1 MIYRNVYIYL
11 YHYYLYYIYI
21 DEIPPR
27 MNSEIFRQNE
37 ESNTKIRKSIKKKS
51 NTTVI
56 TPTILNQ
63 GTLPIISLFDIK
75 PKRFKKVYNILLFIY
90 SFIFYLYL

>member
-1 MIYRNVYIYL
+1 
-11 YHYYLYYIYI
+11 
-21 DEIPPR
+21 

-90 SFIFYLYL
+90 YLYFIYIYSCVNVTMNYYNHLQCYTLN